1 MTSRQSGPDD
11 RADLTFVGN
20 ATVLLRLGPFT
31 LLTDP
36 NFLHAG
42 QRAYLGYGL
51 VSKRLR
57 DPAMQVAELP
67 PLDLVLLSHLHGDHF
82 GGVPLLLLDAL
93 FHRPRSEP
101 LVVAGP
107 RGCGARVFEAFDV
120 LFPGTLDETAAH
132 RVVHFVEFEPYRA
145 VTFDDVTV
153 TPVPVRHSRH
163 IECFALRVE
172 LSGRVVT
179 YSGDTEWTP
188 SLPEAARDADLFICE
203 CFAFDRRVPGHL
215 SHAVLEDHAAELTAA
230 RIVLTHAGPD
240 MLERRD
246 AARWPVADDGL
257 LIEV

>member
-1 MTSRQSGPDD
+1 MPYTVEFIGSGDAFGSGG
-11 RADLTFVGN
+11 RCHTCLLVRGGREQ
-20 ATVLLRLGPFT
+20 VLIDCGVAAPVALQQRDV
-31 LLTDP
+31 DP
-36 NFLHAG
+36 
-42 QRAYLGYGL
+42 
-51 VSKRLR
+51 R
-57 DPAMQVAELP
+57 DIG
-67 PLDLVLLSHLHGDHF
+67 LVLLSHLHGDHF

-93 FHRPRSEP
+93 FHRPRRTP

-107 RGCGARVFEAFDV
+107 RGSGARIFEAFDV
-120 LFPGTLDETAAH
+120 LFPGTLDERAA
-132 RVVHFVEFEPYRA
+132 RAASHFVEFEPNRA
-145 VTFDDVTV
+145 VTFGDVTV

-172 LSGRVVT
+172 LPGRVLT

-188 SLPEAARDADLFICE
+188 SLADAARDADLFICE

-230 RIVLTHAGPD
+230 RMVLTHAGPD

-246 AARWPVADDGL
+246 AARWRVADDGM